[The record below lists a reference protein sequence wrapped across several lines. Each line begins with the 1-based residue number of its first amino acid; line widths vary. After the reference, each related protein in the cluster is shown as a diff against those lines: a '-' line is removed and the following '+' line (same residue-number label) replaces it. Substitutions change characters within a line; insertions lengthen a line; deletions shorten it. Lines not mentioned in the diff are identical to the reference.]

1 MRIGPVLPD
10 EIIEQSNVDIT
21 LARLRKIIATGAWE
35 TDAILGAIAMAAR
48 SLTGATG
55 SAIAM
60 PRDGEVVCVGRSG
73 ETAPELG
80 ARLKVDSGISGEC
93 LRTGTILRCD
103 DASRDFNVDAE
114 VCRRLGL
121 QSIAVVPLRGQH
133 GRVGVLEASSTQSY
147 AFTADAMDILGRL
160 AGLAEA
166 AWARGPG
173 IEVPSKPETMDEEQP
188 LLTVAEEVSRPAVAS
203 NALTRQG
210 EAFRTGLS
218 KKPPTE
224 RKRHHGTIGGL
235 AILALVLLS
244 LWGWKVFYKASVA
257 SNSAQRSNPQAEPA
271 EPPLVAAGV
280 GLKGKP
286 GAARPISR
294 PNVVPAARAAKSTA
308 DIKLPN
314 SVIRQPPPN
323 RSNVSME
330 SSGPIPGADDVPLI
344 AASSAG
350 STDLGS
356 ALSAAPALP
365 RLSKPISQG
374 VAGGVLQ
381 HKVQPVYPAVAR
393 RMGLEGSVVL
403 ETMVTVQGQVEDL
416 KLISGHPI
424 LAQAAMDAVRQWRY
438 TPYLLNGKPVP
449 KQTTITI
456 RFMAP

>member
-21 LARLRKIIATGAWE
+21 LARLRKIIATGGWE

-80 ARLKVDSGISGEC
+80 ARLKVDSGISGVC

-147 AFTADAMDILGRL
+147 AFTADAMDILARL

-173 IEVPSKPETMDEEQP
+173 IEVPSRPETMDEEQP

-203 NALTRQG
+203 NALTRKG

-218 KKPPTE
+218 TTE
-224 RKRHHGTIGGL
+224 RKRHYYGTIGGV
-235 AILALVLLS
+235 AILVLVLLS
-244 LWGWKVFYKASVA
+244 LLGWKVFYKASVA
-257 SNSAQRSNPQAEPA
+257 SNSTQRSNPQAEPA
-271 EPPLVAAGV
+271 EPALVAAGV

-294 PNVVPAARAAKSTA
+294 PNVAPAARAAKSTA
-308 DIKLPN
+308 DVKPPN

-330 SSGPIPGADDVPLI
+330 SSGSIPGADDVPLI

>member
-188 LLTVAEEVSRPAVAS
+188 LLTVAEEVYRPAVAS
-203 NALTRQG
+203 NALTPQQ
-210 EAFRTGLS
+210 
-218 KKPPTE
+218 
-224 RKRHHGTIGGL
+224 
-235 AILALVLLS
+235 
-244 LWGWKVFYKASVA
+244 KAT
-257 SNSAQRSNPQAEPA
+257 N
-271 EPPLVAAGV
+271 
-280 GLKGKP
+280 
-286 GAARPISR
+286 
-294 PNVVPAARAAKSTA
+294 
-308 DIKLPN
+308 
-314 SVIRQPPPN
+314 
-323 RSNVSME
+323 
-330 SSGPIPGADDVPLI
+330 
-344 AASSAG
+344 
-350 STDLGS
+350 
-356 ALSAAPALP
+356 
-365 RLSKPISQG
+365 
-374 VAGGVLQ
+374 
-381 HKVQPVYPAVAR
+381 
-393 RMGLEGSVVL
+393 
-403 ETMVTVQGQVEDL
+403 
-416 KLISGHPI
+416 
-424 LAQAAMDAVRQWRY
+424 
-438 TPYLLNGKPVP
+438 
-449 KQTTITI
+449 
-456 RFMAP
+456 